1 MNQRSD
7 LLHLSPEALTQATNA
22 GLVKRGIRE
31 LAAGYRPKLALD
43 AVGLLEAEFSDN
55 VRCRWPAG
63 ATIQQA
69 GCSCGAAGVC
79 RHRVIVALA
88 YREFDAATAGGADS
102 TTTAT
107 TADAAASPASS
118 GTQAASA
125 TAGPQAEAGAAGPAS
140 PASSGKLA
148 AAAATS
154 ADQPAEAFAANPGA
168 PAESAAAHAAEP
180 ADGHPPIPRPR
191 LEPTPTAQATDE
203 ALARTIPA
211 SLLATARRLAD
222 AGISVELR
230 RRASGEPCDTARL
243 PSATV
248 RFWAGAAIEAARCD
262 CLRAAACEHVA
273 IGVWAF
279 RRAAIEAP
287 DAAITSVR
295 LGSGGARHTLVREPF
310 EALAAALLRLG
321 VARGPEVLAQAL
333 SAARTAARDAAWLS
347 LLVADIEAWCEAYAR
362 RSALYDAAQGVDLL
376 AELALR
382 LAAGMQAGRA
392 ESVLGIGVA
401 GETALDRL
409 RLICLGARTIRDGE
423 RRRTTL
429 VMADA
434 DTGTRLVLPHDWQ
447 VPAATA
453 SADEAPL
460 RAAERLAPGVKLA
473 ALAQGQLLAQQAV
486 RRADGS
492 VRLARARSSQN
503 SVLPQSA
510 DWAQLG
516 APVHFDRVAALAAEQ
531 HAHPTAA
538 LLPRHAAR
546 RFIVFSGLSLRHL
559 GYDPHEQSLLA
570 VLQDAD
576 GEELLLQRTHE
587 GHNPLA
593 LDAVAGALS
602 GRSGPLRHVAGVID
616 WDHGHPRIEPWAL
629 GCDGVVVPDFIDKAS
644 GALAALPLSTL
655 PSEPADPCAQCMVQ
669 LRRHLGTLLHQGTSQ
684 LPRSWPAD
692 SAQLARRLDS
702 AGLRALAEGLRA
714 LQKAIAED
722 DNSAARLLTELAAL
736 RQLHEDAAAQ
746 AELVLTAED
755 EQDA

>member
-1 MNQRSD
+1 MTQRSD

-22 GLVKRGIRE
+22 GLVKRALRE
-31 LAAGYRPKLALD
+31 LAAGYRPRLALD
-43 AVGLLEAEFSDN
+43 AAGLLEAAFSDN

-63 ATIQQA
+63 MTIQQA
-69 GCSCGAAGVC
+69 GCSCGASGVC

-88 YREFDAATAGGADS
+88 YRESDAAIASTSSGADS
-102 TTTAT
+102 ATAAGTPATATAATTT
-107 TADAAASPASS
+107 
-118 GTQAASA
+118 
-125 TAGPQAEAGAAGPAS
+125 
-140 PASSGKLA
+140 
-148 AAAATS
+148 
-154 ADQPAEAFAANPGA
+154 DQPAEATTANPTA
-168 PAESAAAHAAEP
+168 PAQVAVTRAAPSDDRLPASRSAP
-180 ADGHPPIPRPR
+180 
-191 LEPTPTAQATDE
+191 EPTPTAQATDE

-222 AGISVELR
+222 AGISIELR

-248 RFWAGAAIEAARCD
+248 RYWAGAAIEAARCD

-279 RRAAIEAP
+279 RRAAVDAP
-287 DAAITSVR
+287 EAAITSVR
-295 LGSGGARHTLVREPF
+295 LGSAGARHTLVREPF
-310 EALAAALLRLG
+310 DALAAALLRLG
-321 VARGPEVLAQAL
+321 VARGPDVLAQAL
-333 SAARTAARDAAWLS
+333 SSARAAARDAAWLA
-347 LLVADIEAWCEAYAR
+347 LLLADIETWCEAYAR

-382 LAAGMQAGRA
+382 LAAGALAGRA
-392 ESVLGIGVA
+392 ESVFGIGVA

-409 RLICLGARTIRDGE
+409 RLICLGARTVRDGE

-492 VRLARARSSQN
+492 VHLARARSSQN

-516 APVHFDRVAALAAEQ
+516 APVRLERVAALAAEQ
-531 HAHPTAA
+531 RAHPTAA
-538 LLPRHAAR
+538 LQPRHAAR
-546 RFIVFSGLSLRHL
+546 RFIVFSGLALRHL

-576 GEELLLQRTHE
+576 GAELLLQRTHE

-593 LDAVAGALS
+593 LDALAAALS
-602 GRSGPLRHVAGVID
+602 GRRGALRHVAGVID
-616 WDHGHPRIEPWAL
+616 WDHGRPCIEPWAL
-629 GCDGVVVPDFIDKAS
+629 GCDSVVVPDFADSAS
-644 GALAALPLSTL
+644 GALAALPLSGL
-655 PSEPADPCAQCMVQ
+655 PPEPADPCEQCLVQ
-669 LRRHLGTLLHQGTSQ
+669 LRRHLGTLLHQGSTQ

-692 SAQLARRLDS
+692 SAQLARRLES
-702 AGLRALAEGLRA
+702 AGLRALAGGLRA

-722 DNSAARLLTELAAL
+722 DSKAASVLTELAAL

-746 AELVLTAED
+746 AELASAAPPALTVC
-755 EQDA
+755 